1 MTGALEE
8 EPDGGEQSGEDEH
21 DQAGVAPQRCA
32 VEQEHPQGPSDD
44 EPEPERVP
52 AGDSGE
58 AGAHDRIVVEL
69 WDLIRG
75 DHPLLHSAVDA
86 HQISRTVPADE
97 LVLRIIAATYSARR
111 HPLPSFRSTL
121 AGHFNASG
129 GGAGAHRQEVVK
141 HLPASDAAS

>member
-8 EPDGGEQSGEDEH
+8 EPDGGEQSGEYEH
-21 DQAGVAPQRCA
+21 DQARVAPQRCA
-32 VEQEHPQGPSDD
+32 VEQEHPQGPADD

-58 AGAHDRIVVEL
+58 ASAHDRIIVEL
-69 WDLIRG
+69 RNLIWG
-75 DHPLLHSAVDA
+75 DHPLLHTTVGA
-86 HQISRTVPADE
+86 HQVSRTVPADE
-97 LVLRIIAATYSARR
+97 LVLREIATTYSTGR

-129 GGAGAHRQEVVK
+129 SGAGPHRQEVIE